1 MCTAQASILP
11 RQAPDHGDMHVG
23 CASAGVGVRCWSG
36 GQDCVLQEF
45 IGQWVSLLTD
55 VLAAVPEAKGRL
67 LLDMINEPDGYG
79 FKW

>member
-1 MCTAQASILP
+1 MNPEHEDLRFSDVPVLVLVY
-11 RQAPDHGDMHVG
+11 G
-23 CASAGVGVRCWSG
+23 AGGEVTPCIV
-36 GQDCVLQEF
+36 QEF